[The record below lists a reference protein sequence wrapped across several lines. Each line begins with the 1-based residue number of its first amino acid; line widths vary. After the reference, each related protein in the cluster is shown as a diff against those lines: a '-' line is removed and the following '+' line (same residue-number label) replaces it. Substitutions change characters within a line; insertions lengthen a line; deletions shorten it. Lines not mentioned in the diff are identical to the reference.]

1 MTARKHGPGGRVTEV
16 GVEVFKV
23 GKSGEGAE
31 TEPAGYA
38 VIELEVAQAGM
49 GAWE

>member
-23 GKSGEGAE
+23 GKSGEKEGC
-31 TEPAGYA
+31 G
-38 VIELEVAQAGM
+38 
-49 GAWE
+49 